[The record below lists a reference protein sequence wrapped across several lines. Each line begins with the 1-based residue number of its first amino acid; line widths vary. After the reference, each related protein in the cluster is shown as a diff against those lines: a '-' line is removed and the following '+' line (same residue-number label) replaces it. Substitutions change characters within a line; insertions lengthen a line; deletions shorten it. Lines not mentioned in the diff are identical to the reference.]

1 MKKILLIFLLSNLLF
16 GNSYDLKELK
26 QKDNSL
32 AKDYYI
38 YRLLEENNISKNEAQ
53 SLNSHIF
60 RYVGKI
66 KTELEKI
73 IPVATYINPLYKQC
87 FTYTKNNILDAN
99 LTCQSVRLNSI
110 TFIAS
115 LNNETRKIL
124 ASNMQQEKPEIINLL
139 LAFNQEKPVAYLDKK
154 EDVDNFFKLY
164 NYSMKIDYPLS
175 ATFINKLSFS
185 QNFKQFVQNVVIK
198 KENPNFSLSLL
209 NVKPENTQEN
219 SAFFLGVNALVYNKK
234 DLAFNFFEQAY
245 KSFSKQE
252 NKDNALFWMYMIKK
266 DKQDLITLANSTSL
280 NIYNLYARELINL
293 DFPKILNPKPKKE
306 TNFFNMQDP
315 FAWQELSKEIA
326 NANPDKLKNLAN
338 QFNTQETLP
347 IYTYILERLHKFKN
361 HYFIMPYFEF
371 IKDYDTKRQALILAI
386 ARQESRF
393 IPTAISTSYA
403 LGIMQFMPFLANH
416 IGNKE
421 LKVENFDQDL
431 MFNPKIAYYFAN
443 HHLNYLETHLNSPLF
458 VAYAYNGGIG
468 FTKRMLARKD
478 LFKKG
483 EFEPFL
489 SMELVP
495 YQESRIYGKKVLAN
509 YIVYRY
515 LLNDNIKISDIF
527 ENLVQNNDLNKS

>member
-1 MKKILLIFLLSNLLF
+1 MKKIFLIFLLSNLLF

-26 QKDNSL
+26 QKNNSL

-53 SLNSHIF
+53 TLNSHIF

-115 LNNETRKIL
+115 LNNETREIL

-175 ATFINKLSFS
+175 TTFINKLSFS

-209 NVKPENTQEN
+209 NVKPENIQEN

-234 DLAFNFFEQAY
+234 DLAFNFFKQAY
-245 KSFSKQE
+245 KSFNKQE

-306 TNFFNMQDP
+306 KNFFNMQDP

-326 NANPDKLKNLAN
+326 NADPDKLKNLAN

-347 IYTYILERLHKFKN
+347 IYAYILERLYKFKN

-421 LKVENFDQDL
+421 LKIENFDQDL

-468 FTKRMLARKD
+468 FTKRMLTRKD

-527 ENLVQNNDLNKS
+527 ENLAQNNDLNKS

>member
-73 IPVATYINPLYKQC
+73 IPVATYINPLYKKC

-124 ASNMQQEKPEIINLL
+124 ALNMQQEKPEVINLL

-185 QNFKQFVQNVVIK
+185 QNFKQFVQNV
-198 KENPNFSLSLL
+198 
-209 NVKPENTQEN
+209 
-219 SAFFLGVNALVYNKK
+219 
-234 DLAFNFFEQAY
+234 
-245 KSFSKQE
+245 
-252 NKDNALFWMYMIKK
+252 
-266 DKQDLITLANSTSL
+266 
-280 NIYNLYARELINL
+280 
-293 DFPKILNPKPKKE
+293 
-306 TNFFNMQDP
+306 
-315 FAWQELSKEIA
+315 
-326 NANPDKLKNLAN
+326 
-338 QFNTQETLP
+338 
-347 IYTYILERLHKFKN
+347 
-361 HYFIMPYFEF
+361 
-371 IKDYDTKRQALILAI
+371 
-386 ARQESRF
+386 
-393 IPTAISTSYA
+393 
-403 LGIMQFMPFLANH
+403 
-416 IGNKE
+416 
-421 LKVENFDQDL
+421 
-431 MFNPKIAYYFAN
+431 
-443 HHLNYLETHLNSPLF
+443 
-458 VAYAYNGGIG
+458 
-468 FTKRMLARKD
+468 
-478 LFKKG
+478 
-483 EFEPFL
+483 
-489 SMELVP
+489 
-495 YQESRIYGKKVLAN
+495 
-509 YIVYRY
+509 
-515 LLNDNIKISDIF
+515 
-527 ENLVQNNDLNKS
+527 

>member
-1 MKKILLIFLLSNLLF
+1 MKKIFLIFLLSNFLF
-16 GNSYDLKELK
+16 GNSYNLEELK

-38 YRLLEENNISKNEAQ
+38 YRLLEENNVSKNEAQ

-60 RYVGKI
+60 RYIGKI

-73 IPVATYINPLYKQC
+73 VPVATYINPLYKQC

-99 LTCQSVRLNSI
+99 LTCQNVRLNSVA
-110 TFIAS
+110 FIAS

-175 ATFINKLSFS
+175 ESFINKLSHS
-185 QNFKQFVQNVVIK
+185 QNFKQFIQNIVIK
-198 KENPNFSLSLL
+198 KDNPQFSLSLL
-209 NVKPENTQEN
+209 NVKPENVQEI
-219 SAFFLGVNALVYNKK
+219 SAFFLGVNALIYHKK

-245 KSFSKQE
+245 KSFNKQE

-266 DKQDLITLANSTSL
+266 NKQDLINLANSPSL
-280 NIYNLYARELINL
+280 NIYNLYARELTNSN
-293 DFPKILNPKPKKE
+293 FPKILSPKPKKE
-306 TNFFNMQDP
+306 KNSFNMQDP
-315 FAWQELSKEIA
+315 FAWQALAKEIA
-326 NANPDKLKNLAN
+326 NADQDKLKNLAN

-347 IYTYILERLHKFKN
+347 IYAYILERLYKFKN
-361 HYFIMPYFEF
+361 HYFITPYYEF

-421 LKVENFDQDL
+421 LKIDNFDQDL
-431 MFNPKIAYYFAN
+431 MFNPKTAYYFAN
-443 HHLNYLETHLNSPLF
+443 HHLDYLETHLNSPLF
-458 VAYAYNGGIG
+458 IAYAYNGGIG

-527 ENLVQNNDLNKS
+527 ENLIQNNDLNKS

>member
-1 MKKILLIFLLSNLLF
+1 MKKIFLIFLLSNLLF

-53 SLNSHIF
+53 TLNSHIF

-115 LNNETRKIL
+115 LNNETREIL

-175 ATFINKLSFS
+175 TTFINKLSFS

-209 NVKPENTQEN
+209 NVKPENIQEN

-234 DLAFNFFEQAY
+234 DLAFNFFKQAY
-245 KSFSKQE
+245 KSFNKQE

-306 TNFFNMQDP
+306 KNFFNMQDP

-326 NANPDKLKNLAN
+326 NADPDKLKNLAN

-347 IYTYILERLHKFKN
+347 IYAYILERLYKFKN

-421 LKVENFDQDL
+421 LKIENFDQDL

-527 ENLVQNNDLNKS
+527 ENLAQNNDLNKS

>member
-1 MKKILLIFLLSNLLF
+1 MKKIFLIFLLSNLLF

-73 IPVATYINPLYKQC
+73 IPVATYINPLYKKC

-124 ASNMQQEKPEIINLL
+124 ASNMQQEKPEVINLL

-175 ATFINKLSFS
+175 TTFINKLSFS

-306 TNFFNMQDP
+306 KNFFNMQDP

-347 IYTYILERLHKFKN
+347 IYAYILERLYKFKN

-421 LKVENFDQDL
+421 LKIENFDQDL

-527 ENLVQNNDLNKS
+527 ENLAQNNDLNKS

>member
-527 ENLVQNNDLNKS
+527 ENLAQNNDLNKS

>member
-73 IPVATYINPLYKQC
+73 IPVATYINPLYKKC

-124 ASNMQQEKPEIINLL
+124 ALNMQQEKPEVINLL

-306 TNFFNMQDP
+306 KNFFNMQDP

-347 IYTYILERLHKFKN
+347 IYAYILERLYKFKN

-403 LGIMQFMPFLANH
+403 LGIMQFIPFLANH

-421 LKVENFDQDL
+421 LKIENFDQDL

-527 ENLVQNNDLNKS
+527 ENLAQNNDLNKS

>member
-1 MKKILLIFLLSNLLF
+1 MKTILLIFLLSNLLF

-115 LNNETRKIL
+115 LNNETREIL

-175 ATFINKLSFS
+175 TTFINKLSFS

-209 NVKPENTQEN
+209 NVKPENIQEN

-234 DLAFNFFEQAY
+234 DLAFNFFKQAY
-245 KSFSKQE
+245 KSFNKQE

-306 TNFFNMQDP
+306 KNFFNMQDP

-326 NANPDKLKNLAN
+326 NADPDKLKNLAN

-347 IYTYILERLHKFKN
+347 IYAYILERLYKFKN

-421 LKVENFDQDL
+421 LKIENFDQDL

-468 FTKRMLARKD
+468 FTKKMLARKD

-527 ENLVQNNDLNKS
+527 ENLAQNNDLNKS

>member
-73 IPVATYINPLYKQC
+73 IPVATYINPLYKKC

-124 ASNMQQEKPEIINLL
+124 ASNMQQEKPEVINLL

-306 TNFFNMQDP
+306 KNFFNMQDP

-347 IYTYILERLHKFKN
+347 IYAYILERLYKFKN

-403 LGIMQFMPFLANH
+403 LGIMQFIPFLANH

-527 ENLVQNNDLNKS
+527 ENLAQNNDLNKS

>member
-73 IPVATYINPLYKQC
+73 IPVATYINPLYKKC

-124 ASNMQQEKPEIINLL
+124 ASNMQQEKPEVINLL

-306 TNFFNMQDP
+306 KNFFNMQDP

-347 IYTYILERLHKFKN
+347 IYAYILERLYKFKN

-527 ENLVQNNDLNKS
+527 ENLAQNNDLNKS

>member
-73 IPVATYINPLYKQC
+73 IPVATYINPLYKKC

-124 ASNMQQEKPEIINLL
+124 ASNMQQEKPEVINLL

-306 TNFFNMQDP
+306 KNFFNMQDP

-347 IYTYILERLHKFKN
+347 IYAYILERLYKFKN

-421 LKVENFDQDL
+421 LKIENFDQDL

-527 ENLVQNNDLNKS
+527 ENLAQNNDLNKS